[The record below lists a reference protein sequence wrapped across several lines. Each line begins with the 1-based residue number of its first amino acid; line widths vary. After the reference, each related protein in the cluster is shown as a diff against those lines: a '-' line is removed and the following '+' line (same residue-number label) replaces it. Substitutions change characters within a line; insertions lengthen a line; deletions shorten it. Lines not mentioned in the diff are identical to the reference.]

1 MKAVIFA
8 GGVGTRLWPLSR
20 KKSPK
25 QFEKLIGNK
34 STLQLTVERLSP
46 TFNPED
52 IFISTGT
59 TYVDVVKKQLPHV
72 PSQNIIAEPHK
83 RDVGPAV
90 ALMSGML
97 AKRGF
102 GDEPFV
108 ILWSDH
114 LVKHQKTF
122 NALLLWAEE
131 VIKKEPSKIVFIGQK
146 PRFASDNLGWIECGA
161 VIEQKDGAK
170 LQTFSGFKY
179 KPDKNLAETY
189 FTSGKHCWNLGYFV
203 STPHFL
209 LSQFQRYAP
218 QVYNLVHAITS
229 TYETEEFESQLST
242 LYEQMPIINFDNALL
257 EQLDKN
263 NAYVIEADIGWSD
276 VGAWEA
282 LKEALEDQ
290 RTDNVTTGQVMIED
304 SEDNLIYN
312 YQDDKL
318 IVAVDLDNVL
328 IVNTDDV
335 LLVAKKTSVS
345 KIKSIVERFKGT
357 EHEKLT

>member
-1 MKAVIFA
+1 
-8 GGVGTRLWPLSR
+8 
-20 KKSPK
+20 
-25 QFEKLIGNK
+25 
-34 STLQLTVERLSP
+34 
-46 TFNPED
+46 
-52 IFISTGT
+52 
-59 TYVDVVKKQLPHV
+59 
-72 PSQNIIAEPHK
+72 
-83 RDVGPAV
+83 
-90 ALMSGML
+90 
-97 AKRGF
+97 
-102 GDEPFV
+102 
-108 ILWSDH
+108 
-114 LVKHQKTF
+114 
-122 NALLLWAEE
+122 
-131 VIKKEPSKIVFIGQK
+131 
-146 PRFASDNLGWIECGA
+146 
-161 VIEQKDGAK
+161 
-170 LQTFSGFKY
+170 
-179 KPDKNLAETY
+179 KNLAETY